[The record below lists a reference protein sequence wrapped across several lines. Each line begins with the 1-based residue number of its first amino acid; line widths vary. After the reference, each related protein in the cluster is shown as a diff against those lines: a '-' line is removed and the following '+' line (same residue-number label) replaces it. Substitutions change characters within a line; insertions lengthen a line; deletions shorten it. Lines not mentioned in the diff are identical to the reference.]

1 MRTLLGG
8 HKGSGSD
15 PDARESVCAEKL
27 LMQQELQ
34 LGTWVGWVGTWGERR
49 RCGGAEGCVREGGR
63 RGGDGWMSPGYVQD
77 GTWSRETSA
86 ERDNKCMLHKRDN
99 NKESAETMPAIIQT
113 PETQRRQRCSWGA

>member
-34 LGTWVGWVGTWGERR
+34 LGTWVGWVHGRERR
-49 RCGGAEGCVREGGR
+49 RCGGREWMGG
-63 RGGDGWMSPGYVQD
+63 GGEMDG
-77 GTWSRETSA
+77 
-86 ERDNKCMLHKRDN
+86 
-99 NKESAETMPAIIQT
+99 
-113 PETQRRQRCSWGA
+113 